1 MRGER
6 ATMPADAMSE
16 RERLDRTL
24 AFKGVDRPPFMEIAL
39 WEQTAERWKGEGL
52 PEAAANA
59 DLLAGNAHFGLEGYD
74 SALFNTTF
82 PEPCPAERI
91 VKEDDRYVTFVDGM
105 GRTRVALKSGTVRG
119 MRLSMDSYV
128 GFPIRSRE
136 DWPRLR
142 ALYEANPGAR
152 VPADWPGLAARLRAS
167 SRPTTFYDRYFATF
181 GCYSMMR
188 NWMGTEGVS
197 LMLYDDPGLVR
208 ECLDFL
214 VDLLGSFLPRPLADV
229 GFDLYYIHEDMAGS
243 HAPLVSPDMFR
254 QVFLPPYRRLVDLLK
269 RGGVKNVIVDTDG
282 CFGPLI
288 PVFLD
293 AGVDGFGPIER
304 AAGMDP
310 RELRARYGKS
320 FSMIGGIDK
329 RVLKK
334 DSRAME
340 KEVMDLLPP
349 LLEQGGYIPTI
360 DHSIPPDV
368 SLAQFEAY
376 LEVKR
381 RAVFGSR

>member
-1 MRGER
+1 MS
-6 ATMPADAMSE
+6 ADTITP

-24 AFKGVDRPPFMEIAL
+24 SFQGVDRAPFMEIAL
-39 WEQTAERWKGEGL
+39 WEQTVERWKAEGL
-52 PEAAANA
+52 PESAASA
-59 DLLAGNAHFGLEGYD
+59 DLLAGSAHFGLEGYD
-74 SALFNTTF
+74 SVLFNTTF
-82 PEPCPAERI
+82 PEPCPPET
-91 VKEDDRYVTFVDGM
+91 VVSEDERYVTFVDGM

-142 ALYEANPGAR
+142 ALYEANPAAR
-152 VPADWPGLAARLRAS
+152 VPAGWPALAARLRAA
-167 SRPTTFYDRYFATF
+167 SRPTTFFDRYFATF

-197 LMLYDDPGLVR
+197 YMLYDDPALVR
-208 ECLDFL
+208 ECLGFL
-214 VDLLGSFLPRPLADV
+214 VDLLGRFLPGPLADA
-229 GFDLYYIHEDMAGS
+229 GFDLYYIHEDMAGTQG
-243 HAPLVSPDMFR
+243 PLVSPELFR
-254 QVFLPPYRRLVDLLK
+254 EIFLPPYRRLVDLLK
-269 RGGVKNVIVDTDG
+269 KGGVKNVIVDTDG

-310 RELRARYGKS
+310 RELRARYGKG

-329 RVLKK
+329 RILKK
-334 DSRAME
+334 GRRDME
-340 KEVMDLLPP
+340 KEITELLPP

-360 DHSIPPDV
+360 DHSIPPDI

-376 LEVKR
+376 LAVKR
-381 RAVFGSR
+381 RAVFGRP